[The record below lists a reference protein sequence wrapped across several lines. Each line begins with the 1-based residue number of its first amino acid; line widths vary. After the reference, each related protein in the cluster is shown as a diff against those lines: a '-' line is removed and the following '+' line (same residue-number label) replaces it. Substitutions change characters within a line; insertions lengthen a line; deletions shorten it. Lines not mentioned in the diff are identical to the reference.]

1 MVAFNKLFLKNIDTA
16 ERVGRLHTSG
26 SKSISS
32 KSGGENTIVGRAIV
46 WECLPWIAWLALAC
60 FALIIIIYAS
70 GAKLRISR
78 LTKIHADECGS
89 VQSLSFVLVL
99 PLVVMIV
106 LFIVQVSQLMIGTII
121 VHYAAYATARAAA
134 VWIPAQLSAGEGANC
149 ISSYYVDPNAK
160 DQTMPSLLGPTKGG
174 LWYVVQSGSA
184 KYDKISQAAVM
195 ACMPICP
202 SRDVITLSN
211 QGQAMAENI
220 AAAYCV
226 SSPSSKNNAA
236 IPRRIEHK
244 LAYAMAHTTVEM
256 KFFHKNSEPPLMTHY
271 LKSDIGEFYGN
282 EIGWQ
287 DQIAVTVRHD
297 FALLPGPGRFL
308 AKHIIGDD
316 KVSDTISHQGEVYT
330 YPLSASAVI
339 SNEGEKPLIPYIYNV
354 Y

>member
-1 MVAFNKLFLKNIDTA
+1 M
-16 ERVGRLHTSG
+16 
-26 SKSISS
+26 
-32 KSGGENTIVGRAIV
+32 IVGRVIV
-46 WECLPWIAWLALAC
+46 LACMPWIAWLALAC
-60 FALIIIIYAS
+60 LLLIVVLRVS
-70 GAKLRISR
+70 GAKLNIGR
-78 LTKIHADECGS
+78 LMKIHADQCGS

-134 VWIPAQLSAGEGANC
+134 VWIPARLSTGEGANC

-174 LWYVVQSGSA
+174 LWHVIQSGSA
-184 KYDKISQAAVM
+184 KYDKITQAAVM

-202 SRDVITLSN
+202 SRDVGAKLSS
-211 QGQAMAENI
+211 QGQTMAESL
-220 AAAYCV
+220 ASAYSV

-236 IPRRIEHK
+236 IPGRIENK

-271 LKSDIGEFYGN
+271 LNDDIGEFYGN

-308 AKHIIGDD
+308 AKHIVGGDD
-316 KVSDTISHQGEVYT
+316 KVSNTISHQDEVYT